1 MSHTHL
7 LDNFLHDA
15 LNKRRDAGL
24 LRKLIHTEGLIDF
37 SSNDYLGF
45 ARNDSIQKGISLQKI
60 HNGSTGSRLITGN
73 SALAEQTEQA
83 IAHFHQ
89 TEAALIFNTGYMA
102 NVGLFSSLGDADSV
116 FIYDEYIHASV
127 HDGMRLSRAQRIKFK
142 HNDLD
147 NLVFLLTNTEGAK
160 KYVAVESLYSMD
172 GDCAPLVEIA
182 DICQTH
188 NAALI
193 VDEAHATGVYGQN
206 GEGLVQQLG
215 LESQVWARVHTFGK
229 ALGVHGAAVVGS
241 RLLRDYLIN
250 HARSF
255 IYTTALP
262 PLAYHHIQQAYQ
274 LLPDADRGKLQGLID
289 YFIQKTRFLTLSEG
303 YFLINPHS
311 PIQGIV
317 IPDNQKV
324 VALAQLLYENGLFAK
339 AILSPTVPKGAERI
353 RICLHSFNTFD
364 EMDRLFDIVKPTNK
378 PIN

>member
-7 LDNFLHDA
+7 FDNFLHDA

-24 LRKLIHTEGLIDF
+24 LRKLIHTEGLVDF

-73 SALAEQTEQA
+73 SALAEQTEQVVA
-83 IAHFHQ
+83 QFHQ

-102 NVGLFSSLGDADSV
+102 NVGLFSSLGDADSI

-147 NLVFLLTNTEGAK
+147 NLVFLLNNTEGAK

-262 PLAYHHIQQAYQ
+262 PVAYHHIQRAYQ
-274 LLPDADRGKLQGLID
+274 LLLYADRDKLQGLID

-303 YFLINPHS
+303 YFLSNPHS

-324 VALAQLLYENGLFAK
+324 VALAQLLYQNGLFAK

-364 EMDRLFDIVKPTNK
+364 EMDRLLNLVKK
-378 PIN
+378 